1 MFLVFD
7 NQIIQSNQVDVNMV
21 IHNHTTQFESDTA
34 GWPTINESV
43 SFHCGFILLLF
54 TEFCLISDEP
64 ILNLI
69 QVVFCLFFTNQ
80 LALINTRSKI

>member
-34 GWPTINESV
+34 GWPTSMKVCLSIVDSYYY
-43 SFHCGFILLLF
+43 FF

-64 ILNLI
+64 ILI
-69 QVVFCLFFTNQ
+69 
-80 LALINTRSKI
+80 